1 MSPREPG
8 ESTIIVLFTRD
19 LRVHDHPALAEAAKL
34 AERVVPLF
42 VLDTSLLASDFASPN
57 RVAFLLQS
65 LADLDASLHRLGGA
79 LVVRRGDA
87 VREAVTLARTVGA
100 RAVFASADVSTYA
113 HERERRLRQACAEV
127 GIELRLFPGVTIVA
141 PGELRPTSGDHFRV
155 FTPYWNRWRALS
167 LRSTL
172 QQPRR
177 IALPRGLGRGP
188 LDRLPVLRE
197 LVAGVPSPDPVAGG
211 ESRGRARLDAWLR
224 RGLGRYP
231 ERHDDLAAD
240 GTSRLSPY
248 LHFGCLSPVEVARRA
263 AGRPGGEA
271 FIRQLCWRDFHHQ
284 VTAAFP
290 AIARE
295 DYRPRGDRWD
305 DDAELLALWKE
316 GRTGFPLVDAG
327 MRQLVQEGWMH
338 NRARL
343 VTASFLVKDL
353 YLDWRLGAAH
363 FFDLLVDGD
372 IASNAGNW
380 QWIAGT
386 GNDTRPNRVF
396 NPVRQAERFDPDG
409 AYVKRWVPQLA
420 ALSGARVH
428 TPWQLDAAGRRRL
441 DYPAPIVS
449 HAAAVTAF
457 RRRRQRAA
465 LRRS

>member
-1 MSPREPG
+1 MSLPG
-8 ESTIIVLFTRD
+8 PSESAIVVLFTRD

-42 VLDTSLLASDFASPN
+42 VLDTRLLASDFASPN
-57 RVAFLLQS
+57 RVAFLLES
-65 LADLDASLHRLGGA
+65 LADLDASLRALGGA

-87 VREAVTLARTVGA
+87 VREAAALARTVGA
-100 RAVFASADVSTYA
+100 RAVFASADVSAYA
-113 HERERRLRQACAEV
+113 HERERRLREACSEA
-127 GIELRLFPGVTIVA
+127 GIALRLFPGVTIVG
-141 PGELRPTSGDHFRV
+141 PGELRPTGGDHFRV
-155 FTPYWNRWRALS
+155 FTPYWNRWRELP
-167 LRSTL
+167 LRPAAPP
-172 QQPRR
+172 PRR

-188 LDRLPVLRE
+188 LGRLPILRE
-197 LVAGVPSPDPVAGG
+197 LVADVPSPDLVAGG
-211 ESRGRARLDAWLR
+211 ESRGRARLDTWLR
-224 RGLGRYP
+224 RGLERYP

-284 VTAAFP
+284 VAAAFP
-290 AIARE
+290 AIARK
-295 DYRPRGDRWD
+295 DYHPRGDRWD
-305 DDAELLALWKE
+305 DDAERLALWKE

-372 IASNAGNW
+372 IANNAGNW
-380 QWIAGT
+380 QWVAGT

-396 NPVRQAERFDPDG
+396 NPVRQAERFDPKG
-409 AYVKRWVPQLA
+409 EYVKRWVPQLA
-420 ALSGARVH
+420 ALPGARVH
-428 TPWQLDAAGRRRL
+428 TPWRLDAADRRRL
-441 DYPAPIVS
+441 DYPPPVVS
-449 HAAAVTAF
+449 HAAAAAAF
-457 RRRRQRAA
+457 RRRRQ
-465 LRRS
+465 